1 MTSMAR
7 LKDPMTSHKAARDLV
22 GSGAHG
28 NQKLVALRLV
38 KKYPGSTY
46 RFLYAKHQAECRRA
60 GNELIFEDPVA
71 LMRRLSEI
79 AIRRG
84 TVYCPVSDRQVSQ
97 WWVR

>member
-1 MTSMAR
+1 MKAMAR
-7 LKDPMTSHKAARDLV
+7 RTDPRTSHRAAASLV

-46 RFLYAKHQAECRRA
+46 RFLYAKHLNECRRA

-71 LMRRLSEI
+71 LMRRLSEV
-79 AIRRG
+79 AVKRG
-84 TVYCPVSDRQVSQ
+84 TEYCPVSARQVSK
-97 WWVR
+97 WYPA